1 MVMAKTL
8 FVGVDI
14 GSDTNVV
21 RILDDAGEEVCG
33 FSVSNDLPGTE
44 NLVEKV
50 VAKAVSLNATKIK
63 IGMEATNLYWWHLS
77 QALHE
82 APELSAFE
90 AEVAVINPK
99 VIDGFKRIYPDIAKT
114 DALDARV
121 IADCL
126 RFGRV
131 RPTPPPDMTYAP
143 LQRLTRFR
151 YHLVSNLTRE
161 KNRALNLI
169 FLKFSTYQ
177 KECPFSDIF
186 GQASRAVV
194 GNLTPDEIAIM
205 PVEELVDLMLQHG
218 NKRLKDVPEM
228 ARVIKQAA
236 RNSYRLNP
244 KMREAVDITLAMSLE
259 TIRFFESQQKKIDQ
273 VIAHELKAIP
283 QTLDTVPGIGPVYA
297 AGIVAEIGDI
307 SRFKNHNALAK
318 FAGLTWRQHQSGKFT
333 AEDIPLSRSGN
344 YYLRYYLIEAANSV
358 RVREPEYAEFYRKK
372 FTEARH
378 HNHKRALVLTA
389 RKLVRMVF
397 TLLSE
402 GQIYRQRRLG

>member
-1 MVMAKTL
+1 MAKTL

>member
-1 MVMAKTL
+1 MAKTL

-177 KECPFSDIF
+177 RECPFSDIF

>member
-151 YHLVSNLTRE
+151 YS
-161 KNRALNLI
+161 A
-169 FLKFSTYQ
+169 
-177 KECPFSDIF
+177 
-186 GQASRAVV
+186 GQ
-194 GNLTPDEIAIM
+194 
-205 PVEELVDLMLQHG
+205 
-218 NKRLKDVPEM
+218 
-228 ARVIKQAA
+228 
-236 RNSYRLNP
+236 
-244 KMREAVDITLAMSLE
+244 
-259 TIRFFESQQKKIDQ
+259 
-273 VIAHELKAIP
+273 
-283 QTLDTVPGIGPVYA
+283 
-297 AGIVAEIGDI
+297 
-307 SRFKNHNALAK
+307 
-318 FAGLTWRQHQSGKFT
+318 
-333 AEDIPLSRSGN
+333 
-344 YYLRYYLIEAANSV
+344 
-358 RVREPEYAEFYRKK
+358 
-372 FTEARH
+372 
-378 HNHKRALVLTA
+378 
-389 RKLVRMVF
+389 
-397 TLLSE
+397 
-402 GQIYRQRRLG
+402 

>member
-1 MVMAKTL
+1 MGRTL
-8 FVGVDI
+8 FVGIDI
-14 GSDTNVV
+14 GANTNVV
-21 RILDDAGEEVCG
+21 RIIDETGDDVCG

-44 NLVEKV
+44 SLVEKLV
-50 VAKAVSLNATKIK
+50 DVADALPADKVK

-77 QALHE
+77 QALHDD
-82 APELSAFE
+82 PQLSALG
-90 AEVAVINPK
+90 AEISVINPK
-99 VIDGFKRIYPDIAKT
+99 VIDGFKKIYTDMAKT

-131 RPTPPPDMTYAP
+131 RPTPPPDMRYAP

-177 KECPFSDIF
+177 KECPFSNLF
-186 GQASRAVV
+186 GQASTAVI
-194 GNLTPDEIAIM
+194 GNLTPDEIANL

-218 NKRLKDVPEM
+218 NQRLKDVPEM
-228 ARVIKQAA
+228 AKALKRAA

-244 KMREAVDITLAMSLE
+244 KMQETVDITLAMSLE
-259 TIRFFESQQKKIDQ
+259 TIRFFEKQQKKIDQ
-273 VIAHELKAIP
+273 AIAKEIKAIP
-283 QTLDTVPGIGPVYA
+283 HTLETIPGIGPVYA

-307 SRFKNHNALAK
+307 SRFENHNGLAK
-318 FAGLTWRQHQSGKFT
+318 FAGLTWRQNQSSKFN
-333 AEDIPLSRSGN
+333 AQDIPLTRSGN
-344 YYLRYYLIEAANSV
+344 YYLRYYLVEAANSV
-358 RVREPEYAEFYRKK
+358 RVWEPEYGEFYRRKYA
-372 FTEARH
+372 EARH

-402 GQIYRQRRLG
+402 GQIYQQRRKI

>member
-1 MVMAKTL
+1 MGRTL
-8 FVGVDI
+8 FVGIDI
-14 GSDTNVV
+14 GADTNVV
-21 RILDDAGEEVCG
+21 RIIDDNGDDVCG

-44 NLVEKV
+44 RLVKKV
-50 VAKAVSLNATKIK
+50 VDAANTLPVDKVK

-77 QALHE
+77 QALHDDPRLTALE
-82 APELSAFE
+82 TEI
-90 AEVAVINPK
+90 AVINPK
-99 VIDGFKRIYPDIAKT
+99 VIDGFKSIYTDIAKT

-131 RPTPPPDMTYAP
+131 RPTPPPDMRYAP

-151 YHLVSNLTRE
+151 YHMVSNHTRE

-177 KECPFSDIF
+177 KVCPFSNLF
-186 GQASRAVV
+186 GQASTAVI
-194 GNLTPDEIAIM
+194 GNLTPDEIANL

-218 NKRLKDVPEM
+218 NQRLKDVPEM
-228 ARVIKQAA
+228 VKALKRAA
-236 RNSYRLNP
+236 RNSYRLNS
-244 KMREAVDITLAMSLE
+244 KMQETVDITLAMSLE
-259 TIRFFESQQKKIDQ
+259 TIRFFEKQQKKIDQ
-273 VIAHELKAIP
+273 AIAKEIKAIP
-283 QTLDTVPGIGPVYA
+283 HTLETIPGIGPVYA

-307 SRFKNHNALAK
+307 SRFDNHNGLAK
-318 FAGLTWRQHQSGKFT
+318 FAGLTWRQNQSSKFN
-333 AEDIPLSRSGN
+333 AQDIPLTRSGN
-344 YYLRYYLIEAANSV
+344 YYLRYYLVEAANSV
-358 RVREPEYAEFYRKK
+358 RVREPEYGKFYRRKYA
-372 FTEARH
+372 EARH

-402 GQIYRQRRLG
+402 GQIYQQRRMD

>member
-1 MVMAKTL
+1 MAKTL

-50 VAKAVSLNATKIK
+50 VAKAISLNATKIK

-90 AEVAVINPK
+90 AEIAVINPK

-114 DALDARV
+114 DTLDARV

-177 KECPFSDIF
+177 KDCPFSDIF

-194 GNLTPDEIAIM
+194 GNLTPDEIACM

-228 ARVIKQAA
+228 AKVIKQAA

-273 VIAHELKAIP
+273 VIANELKAIP

-297 AGIVAEIGDI
+297 AGIVAEIGNI

-318 FAGLTWRQHQSGKFT
+318 FAGLTWRQHQSSKFT

-344 YYLRYYLIEAANSV
+344 YYLRYYFIEAANSV

-402 GQIYRQRRLG
+402 GQIYQQRRLG